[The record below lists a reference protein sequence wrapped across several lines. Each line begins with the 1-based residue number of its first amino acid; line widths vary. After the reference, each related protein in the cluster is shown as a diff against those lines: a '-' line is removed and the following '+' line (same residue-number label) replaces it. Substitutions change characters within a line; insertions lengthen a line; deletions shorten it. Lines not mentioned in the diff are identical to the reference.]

1 MKRTK
6 DRGITLVALIVTIII
21 LLILVGIAIG
31 TLGGENGLVARTTQS
46 KEKYAIAEAK
56 ENLEIEITNL
66 QIEEQKK
73 GEELTKETLTKL
85 NNEKITVKDI
95 TNFPVEVIYNK
106 YKFKVDENF
115 KVVYIGEANETIIT
129 YTTKPEGYTNQD
141 SIKLTVKISN
151 SKGIRTIE
159 FPDGGIVDCLG
170 SKEYA
175 KDFSNIVN
183 GTYKYKVIDIDGNE
197 TTKEILID
205 KIDKLPPKDFTVN
218 IGNVGTRSI
227 NITIDVEDSEEKDE
241 NVKSGMEKYEYY
253 IKKTSSGTYT
263 KYESNEQEYKYKEL
277 SKDTSY
283 DIYVVAYDKAGNKNQ
298 TEITTVST
306 KANNS
311 IDKILLTPNGFINSY
326 EEDSQTGKMVGT
338 LDKTI
343 SYNSATFQ
351 GRWSWRTIAWGQDTY
366 YNYLY
371 NAFDKDI
378 TTKTGFARSGIDG
391 TNSALGDMGGYVF
404 VEEECIGKYL
414 NVYNSESYIK
424 FIYRNS
430 NFDEISSSIICTNSN
445 KNKISSMLIP
455 ENTKFIEMYYTSNMG
470 GGIRGMVSEIF
481 LTDEEI
487 QDTQSI
493 KEFINN

>member
-1 MKRTK
+1 M
-6 DRGITLVALIVTIII
+6 
-21 LLILVGIAIG
+21 
-31 TLGGENGLVARTTQS
+31 
-46 KEKYAIAEAK
+46 
-56 ENLEIEITNL
+56 
-66 QIEEQKK
+66 
-73 GEELTKETLTKL
+73 
-85 NNEKITVKDI
+85 
-95 TNFPVEVIYNK
+95 
-106 YKFKVDENF
+106 
-115 KVVYIGEANETIIT
+115 
-129 YTTKPEGYTNQD
+129 
-141 SIKLTVKISN
+141 
-151 SKGIRTIE
+151 
-159 FPDGGIVDCLG
+159 
-170 SKEYA
+170 
-175 KDFSNIVN
+175 
-183 GTYKYKVIDIDGNE
+183 
-197 TTKEILID
+197 
-205 KIDKLPPKDFTVN
+205 N